1 MQILLH
7 LFVRQLVHYIS
18 DVYYRGTLASG
29 LVERIWELHRIW
41 YLMLWDDEQSEMISI
56 KEYVIGVP
64 RLYFKKIKNYEKYF
78 LNSF

>member
-1 MQILLH
+1 
-7 LFVRQLVHYIS
+7 
-18 DVYYRGTLASG
+18 
-29 LVERIWELHRIW
+29 
-41 YLMLWDDEQSEMISI
+41 MLWDDEQSEMISI